1 MEIISYP
8 RLVPGLDPQH
18 FSLRS
23 SFPTVPARNRRIGEF
38 LKELGLA
45 EARLTGLRKVAAAMA
60 ANGSPAPR
68 YDFDEQRT
76 YFRATLPAHAEYT
89 VLSAVRDAAEL
100 IRLHAGRGDLERAER
115 VLAEFE
121 EHATPDAM
129 REAAEVLAS
138 VRRNT

>member
-1 MEIISYP
+1 
-8 RLVPGLDPQH
+8 
-18 FSLRS
+18 
-23 SFPTVPARNRRIGEF
+23 
-38 LKELGLA
+38 
-45 EARLTGLRKVAAAMA
+45 MA

-89 VLSAVRDAAEL
+89 VLSAVRDAAELRALGDADAAHRLIESAWESNRASAVLAAEL